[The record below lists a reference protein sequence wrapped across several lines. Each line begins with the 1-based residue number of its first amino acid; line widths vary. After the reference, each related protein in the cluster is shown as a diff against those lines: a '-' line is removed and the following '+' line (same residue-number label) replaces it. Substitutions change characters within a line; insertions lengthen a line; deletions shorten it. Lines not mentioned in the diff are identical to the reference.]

1 MDTMR
6 ISAGAE
12 KIPVKCNSLSS
23 LVTRRWRT
31 KKFPARIR
39 NWRLLS
45 VKSISSNLKTLVTD
59 SEQVASS
66 IKHHSEF
73 RPLFSPEKFEL
84 PKAFFA
90 TAQSVRD
97 ALIVNW
103 NSTYEC
109 YNRVNPKQ
117 AYYLSMEFLQGRA
130 LLNAVGNLGL
140 TGAYGDALKSL
151 GFELESVAGQE
162 PDPALGNGGLGR
174 LASCFLDSLAT
185 LNYPAWGYGLRYKY
199 GLFKQI
205 ITKDGQ
211 EEAAEDWLELSN
223 PWEIVRNDVSYPVKF
238 YGKVVLGSDGRKRWI
253 GGEDVV
259 AVAYDV
265 PIPGYKTRTT
275 INLRLWST
283 KAPSGDFDLSL
294 YNSGKHT
301 EAAEALFNAEKI
313 CYVLYPGDES
323 DEGKALRLKQQ
334 YTLCSASLQDI
345 VARFETRSGGSVNW
359 EEFPEKVAV
368 QMNDTH
374 PTLCIPELMRILM
387 DLKGLSWEDAWK
399 ITQRTVAYTNHTV
412 LPEALE
418 KWSLELMEKLL
429 PRHVE
434 IIEKID
440 EELVSTIVS
449 EYGTADPDLLEE
461 KLKAMRILE
470 NVELP
475 SAFADVIVK
484 LESQPVIA
492 EKTIDLSEDSKE
504 DAKTV
509 VKKEVEEEETAG
521 VIAEVIPEPPK
532 MVRMANLAVVGGH
545 AVNGVAEIHSEI
557 VKTDVFSDFV
567 KLWPDKFQ
575 NKTNGVTPR
584 RWIRFCNPYLSHIIT
599 SWIGTEDWVLN
610 TEKLAEL
617 RKFADDEDLQS
628 EWRAAKKKNKL
639 KVVSLIKERTGYTVS
654 PDAMFDI
661 QIKRI
666 HEYKRQLLNILG
678 IVYRYKKMKEMSAS
692 EREKA
697 FVPRVCI
704 FGGKAF
710 ATYVQAK
717 RIVKFITDVGST
729 INHDPEIGDLLKVI
743 FVPDYNVSVAELLIP
758 ASELSQHISTAGME
772 ASGTS
777 NMKFS
782 MNGCILIGTLDGANV
797 EIREEVG
804 EENFFLFGAKADEIA
819 DLRKER
825 AEGKFVPDPR
835 NEGFGRADYYLVG
848 KDFPSYVECHEKVDK
863 AYRDQKRWTR
873 MSILNT
879 AEEKAMLGQQHH
891 CKSGAKPYIKR
902 IHEYKRQLLNIL
914 GIVYRYKKMK
924 EMSASER
931 EKAFVPRVCIFG
943 GKAFATYVQ
952 AKRIVKFIT
961 DVGST
966 INHDPEIG
974 DLLKVIFV
982 PDYNVSVA
990 ELLIPASELSQHIST
1005 AGMEASGTSNMK
1017 FSMNGCILI
1026 GTLDGANVEIRD
1038 EVGEENFFL
1047 FGAKADEI
1055 ADLRKERAEGK
1066 FVPDP
1071 MFEEVKQ
1078 FVRSGVFGSN
1088 KYDELIGSL
1097 EGNEGFGRADYFLV
1111 GKDFPSYV
1119 ECQEKVDKA
1128 YRDQK
1133 RWTRMSILNTAGSSK
1148 FSSDRT
1154 IHEYAKDIWNIK
1166 QVELP

>member
-6 ISAGAE
+6 ISGVSNGTERLMQYNA
-12 KIPVKCNSLSS
+12 LSS
-23 LVTRRWRT
+23 LVGCDNGRWRRT
-31 KKFPARIR
+31 RMFPARSR
-39 NWRLLS
+39 TWRLSPKKITLFPS
-45 VKSISSNLKTLVTD
+45 VKAVSSEPKEKVAEVVID
-59 SEQVASS
+59 SEQEEGFRSLSPFGPDAASVASS
-66 IKHHSEF
+66 IKYHSEF
-73 RPLFSPEKFEL
+73 TPLFSPEKFEL

-97 ALIVNW
+97 ALIINW
-103 NSTYEC
+103 NATYEY

-130 LLNAVGNLGL
+130 LSNAVGNLGL
-140 TGAYGDALKSL
+140 TGAYADALKSL
-151 GFELESVAGQE
+151 GFDLESVASQE

-174 LASCFLDSLAT
+174 LASCFLDSMAT

-199 GLFKQI
+199 GLFKQR

-238 YGKVVLGSDGRKRWI
+238 YGKVVSGSDGKKQWI
-253 GGEDVV
+253 GGEDIV

-265 PIPGYKTRTT
+265 PIPGYKTKTT

-283 KAPSGDFDLSL
+283 KAPSADFDLSS

-301 EAAEALFNAEKI
+301 KAAEALFNAEKI

-323 DEGKALRLKQQ
+323 NEGKALRLKQQ

-345 VARFETRSGGSVNW
+345 VARFETRSGGSINW

-387 DLKGLSWEDAWK
+387 DLKGLSWGDAWK

-418 KWSLELMEKLL
+418 KWSLDLMGKLL

-434 IIEKID
+434 IIEMID

-449 EYGTADPDLLEE
+449 EYGTEDPDLLKE

-470 NVELP
+470 NVELS

-484 LESQPVIA
+484 PKKKPVTA
-492 EKTIDLSEDSKE
+492 KNTEDSKE
-504 DAKTV
+504 DAQTV
-509 VKKEVEEEETAG
+509 VKKEQDEEAK
-521 VIAEVIPEPPK
+521 VIPEPTVKPPK

-557 VKTDVFSDFV
+557 VKKDVFNDFV
-567 KLWPDKFQ
+567 KLWPNKFQ

-584 RWIRFCNPYLSHIIT
+584 RWISFCNPYLSDIIT
-599 SWIGTEDWVLN
+599 NWIGTEDWVLN

-639 KVVSLIKERTGYTVS
+639 KVVSLIKERTGYTVN

-782 MNGCILIGTLDGANV
+782 MNGCVLIGTLDGANV

-804 EENFFLFGAKADEIA
+804 EENFFLFGAKADEIVN
-819 DLRKER
+819 LRKER
-825 AEGKFVPDPR
+825 AEGKFVPDP
-835 NEGFGRADYYLVG
+835 
-848 KDFPSYVECHEKVDK
+848 
-863 AYRDQKRWTR
+863 
-873 MSILNT
+873 I
-879 AEEKAMLGQQHH
+879 
-891 CKSGAKPYIKR
+891 
-902 IHEYKRQLLNIL
+902 
-914 GIVYRYKKMK
+914 
-924 EMSASER
+924 
-931 EKAFVPRVCIFG
+931 
-943 GKAFATYVQ
+943 
-952 AKRIVKFIT
+952 
-961 DVGST
+961 
-966 INHDPEIG
+966 
-974 DLLKVIFV
+974 
-982 PDYNVSVA
+982 
-990 ELLIPASELSQHIST
+990 
-1005 AGMEASGTSNMK
+1005 
-1017 FSMNGCILI
+1017 
-1026 GTLDGANVEIRD
+1026 
-1038 EVGEENFFL
+1038 
-1047 FGAKADEI
+1047 
-1055 ADLRKERAEGK
+1055 
-1066 FVPDP
+1066 
-1071 MFEEVKQ
+1071 FEEVKQ

-1088 KYDELIGSL
+1088 YDELIGSL

-1119 ECQEKVDKA
+1119 ECQEKVDEA

-1133 RWTRMSILNTAGSSK
+1133 KWTRMSILNTAGSFK